1 MISLKRLASVS
12 FSFPACEREGD
23 LSVGTQSL
31 FISVLRRLSEA
42 SGEECISLGDSFKT
56 SSTIKGEAVRVGGG
70 CLSHLSLN
78 QKTDWDVEAGWT
90 MTLKMKVPPAVTS
103 LGQPGSTAFL
113 NSASTKSSSTQ
124 VCGGSFLHATH
135 VTTYRVRKHP
145 AKLWRLGSW
154 HLVVTR

>member
-1 MISLKRLASVS
+1 MS

-113 NSASTKSSSTQ
+113 NSASTQGTRVQAHKSVGGAFYMQPTLPPTELGNTQ
-124 VCGGSFLHATH
+124 LSCGGWAPGTWWSH
-135 VTTYRVRKHP
+135 V
-145 AKLWRLGSW
+145 S
-154 HLVVTR
+154 